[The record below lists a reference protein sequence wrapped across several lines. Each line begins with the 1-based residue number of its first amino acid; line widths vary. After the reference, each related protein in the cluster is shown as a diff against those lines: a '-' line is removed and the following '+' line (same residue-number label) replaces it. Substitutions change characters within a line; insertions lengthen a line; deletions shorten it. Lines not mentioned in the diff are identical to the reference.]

1 MKAPKKRAFK
11 RFMVIVTDDTCHPH
25 DRAIWFTVDAATREI
40 AISTVEK
47 HLADKNGVPAEEC
60 PFTINLCIE
69 AKGLVRALN
78 AVKPDLRAKETE

>member
-60 PFTINLCIE
+60 PLHHQSLHRGQGPGAC
-69 AKGLVRALN
+69 
-78 AVKPDLRAKETE
+78 P